1 MVSFPLKIIIVHEDG
16 MKKKEMSEDDF
27 FSFTF
32 RSSNEKQ
39 YFIDNYEQINNDF
52 KEFIEIS
59 KHDNELSAKSLSI
72 NENPIKKSNNNN
84 DDTNNN
90 NTNDNNNDDDE
101 NFEEEEN
108 DEINYKN
115 EYKKMQT

>member
-72 NENPIKKSNNNN
+72 NTHFIVLPSFSFILKLLKPIMFLPVYIKHMGNVCF
-84 DDTNNN
+84 TN
-90 NTNDNNNDDDE
+90 
-101 NFEEEEN
+101 
-108 DEINYKN
+108 
-115 EYKKMQT
+115 